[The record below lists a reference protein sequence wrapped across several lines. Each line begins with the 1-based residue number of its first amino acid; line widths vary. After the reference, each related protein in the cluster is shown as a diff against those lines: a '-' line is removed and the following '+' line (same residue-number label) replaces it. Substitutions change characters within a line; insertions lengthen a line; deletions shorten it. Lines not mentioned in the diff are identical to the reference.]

1 MGLQTSFSRTHTP
14 QDLLRLIEAFGE
26 SEPVSIQESYGLRAR
41 KPYEPSFLSS
51 RKILLS
57 DETLGA
63 ISSFEIEATRCD
75 TLIGTSELG
84 PALARAMARTDGIFV
99 SMLNGRVPD
108 YRVCCYLDY
117 LSMTDGEKDERGIPA
132 STVCKMTSA
141 DAQTV
146 RASQCAHSIE
156 ALVYGIMRERPEVAS
171 FTPGRIVKLHAAI
184 GKSFHPTRMPG
195 IRLSGMRDAWSSD
208 RGDVSNA
215 YRPPAPERLP
225 EYLQDI
231 VDFAN
236 GSSLGPT
243 IKSALVYYQLEATR
257 MFPDDNDQLGRIMLV
272 CTWKNDGLIQHIMP
286 PISITPAIAMRNHAQ
301 VLRPYLYKQGESEMP
316 MIDNWMYHAAR
327 ASLNAFKIEQ
337 ACYAEASR
345 IIEQWEQT
353 LAQADVRITRTVH
366 QTLIAMV
373 GMPVFSIS
381 LMAKLTEASFSST
394 AHVVDV
400 LVQHGIVVQKTEG
413 KRNRVYECPA
423 FLSPIEAMCNAF
435 EMP

>member
-1 MGLQTSFSRTHTP
+1 MGLQTSFSRTHAP
-14 QDLLRLIEAFGE
+14 HDLLRLIEAFGE
-26 SEPVSIQESYGLRAR
+26 SEPASIQESYGLRAR

-63 ISSFEIEATRCD
+63 ISAFEIEATRCD
-75 TLIGTSELG
+75 TLVGTSELG

-99 SMLNGRVPD
+99 SMLNGRLAD

-117 LSMTDGEKDERGIPA
+117 LSMTDGEKDERGTCA
-132 STVCKMTSA
+132 STVAKMTGA
-141 DAQTV
+141 DSQTV

-184 GKSFHPTRMPG
+184 GKSFHPTRIPG
-195 IRLSGMRDAWSSD
+195 IRISGMRDTWGNDHS
-208 RGDVSNA
+208 DVSNA

-225 EYLQDI
+225 EYLQD
-231 VDFAN
+231 
-236 GSSLGPT
+236 T
-243 IKSALVYYQLEATR
+243 
-257 MFPDDNDQLGRIMLV
+257 
-272 CTWKNDGLIQHIMP
+272 
-286 PISITPAIAMRNHAQ
+286 
-301 VLRPYLYKQGESEMP
+301 QGESEML

-337 ACYAEASR
+337 ACYTEASR
-345 IIEQWEQT
+345 IIEHWEQD
-353 LAQADVRITRTVH
+353 LAQADMRITRTVH
-366 QTLIAMV
+366 QALIAMV

-381 LMAKLTEASFSST
+381 LMAKLADASFSSI
-394 AHVVDV
+394 AHVVDA
-400 LVQHGIVVQKTEG
+400 LVRHGIVVQKTEG

-435 EMP
+435 EVS